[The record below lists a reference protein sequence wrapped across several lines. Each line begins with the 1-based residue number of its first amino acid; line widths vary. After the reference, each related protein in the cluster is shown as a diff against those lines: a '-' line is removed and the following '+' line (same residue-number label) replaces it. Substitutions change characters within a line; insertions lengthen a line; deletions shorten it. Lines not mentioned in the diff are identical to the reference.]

1 MKIAIAYN
9 RPGHKLAQSLIDY
22 IVLLGHEIVDLGSNA
37 TEDEN
42 DCPDGVYLAG
52 TAMLKRRLDRLI
64 LVYGAGLASSIAAN
78 KIKGLYAAPCYD
90 VFEARIARQ
99 IYNTNVLCLA
109 DRWLDTLGAQAIVK
123 EWLQTPFHHNVRR
136 SRALEKIRA
145 IEQGRNPMELAR
157 ATAETASTP
166 G

>member
-9 RPGHKLAQSLIDY
+9 QPGHKLAQTLIDY
-22 IVLLGHEIVDLGSNA
+22 ITLLGHEVIDLGDDKSV
-37 TEDEN
+37 DEN

-109 DRWLDTLGAQAIVK
+109 DRWLDTLAAQSIVK
-123 EWLQTPFHHNVRR
+123 EWLETPFHHNIRR

-145 IEQGRNPMELAR
+145 IEEGRNPAELTK
-157 ATAETASTP
+157 ATPETAATP

>member
-9 RPGHKLAQSLIDY
+9 RSGHKLAQSLIDS
-22 IVLLGHEIVDLGSNA
+22 ITLLGHEVVDLGNDA

-42 DCPDGVYLAG
+42 DCPDGVYFAG

-64 LVYGAGLASSIAAN
+64 LIYGVGLASSIAAN

-90 VFEARIARQ
+90 VFEARVARQ
-99 IYNTNVLCLA
+99 VYNTNVLCLA
-109 DRWLDTLGAQAIVK
+109 DRWLDNQAAQSIVK
-123 EWLQTPFHHNVRR
+123 EWLQTSFHQNTRR

-145 IEQGRNPMELAR
+145 IEEGRNPAELAQ
-157 ATAETASTP
+157 AAPETASTP